1 MGNIGVMGSDGR
13 AVGAQQITIKGE
25 RQMFT
30 RIGEVM
36 LYVNDQEAVRKFWTE
51 KLGFIVAS
59 ESEEA
64 ADMKWIELKP
74 PQESETS
81 IILHDRKLIEKL
93 SPELNFGTPSLMLFT
108 DDLDKLHEELSG
120 RGVKVGEIET
130 FSSERT
136 FNFADNEE
144 NYFAVMEK
152 GE

>member
-1 MGNIGVMGSDGR
+1 MGSGGKQYG
-13 AVGAQQITIKGE
+13 VQQIIIKGE

-36 LYVNDQEAVRKFWTE
+36 LYVNDQEETRNFWTE

-59 ESEEA
+59 ESEEG

-74 PQESETS
+74 TREAETS

-93 SPELNFGTPSLMLFT
+93 SPELNFGTPSLMFFT
-108 DDLDKLHEELSG
+108 DDLDRLHEELSEK
-120 RGVKVGEIET
+120 GVKVGEIET

-144 NYFAVMEK
+144 NYFAVMEND
-152 GE
+152 E

>member
-1 MGNIGVMGSDGR
+1 MGSGGKQYG
-13 AVGAQQITIKGE
+13 VQQITIKGE

-36 LYVNDQEAVRKFWTE
+36 LYVNDQEATRNFWRE

-59 ESEEA
+59 ESEEG

-74 PQESETS
+74 TRQAETS

-93 SPELNFGTPSLMLFT
+93 SPELNFGTPSLMFFT
-108 DDLDKLHEELSG
+108 DDLDRLHEELSEK
-120 RGVKVGEIET
+120 GVKVGEIET

-144 NYFAVMEK
+144 NYFAVMENE
-152 GE
+152 G

>member
-1 MGNIGVMGSDGR
+1 MGSGGKQYG
-13 AVGAQQITIKGE
+13 VQQITIKGE

-36 LYVNDQEAVRKFWTE
+36 LYVNDQEETRNFWTE

-59 ESEEA
+59 ESEEG

-74 PQESETS
+74 TREAETS

-93 SPELNFGTPSLMLFT
+93 SPELNFGTPSLMFFT
-108 DDLDKLHEELSG
+108 DDLDRLHEELSEK
-120 RGVKVGEIET
+120 GVKVGEIET

-144 NYFAVMEK
+144 NYFAVMEND
-152 GE
+152 E

>member
-1 MGNIGVMGSDGR
+1 MGYNKSPSE
-13 AVGAQQITIKGE
+13 GE
-25 RQMFT
+25 REMFT

-36 LYVNDQEAVRKFWTE
+36 LYVNDQEETRNFWTE

-59 ESEEA
+59 ESEEG

-74 PQESETS
+74 TREAETS

-144 NYFAVMEK
+144 NYFAVMEND
-152 GE
+152 E

>member
-1 MGNIGVMGSDGR
+1 
-13 AVGAQQITIKGE
+13 
-25 RQMFT
+25 MFT

-36 LYVNDQEAVRKFWTE
+36 LYVNDQEATRNFWRE

-59 ESEEA
+59 ESEEG

-74 PQESETS
+74 TREAETS

-93 SPELNFGTPSLMLFT
+93 SPELNFGTPSLMFFT
-108 DDLDKLHEELSG
+108 DDLDRLHEELSEK
-120 RGVKVGEIET
+120 GVKVGEIET

-144 NYFAVMEK
+144 NYFAVMENN
-152 GE
+152 E